1 MSYTIS
7 LSGLQN
13 AQTDLNVIGNNI
25 ANADTT
31 GFKKSS
37 VEFANLV
44 AASAYSNPKM
54 TVGIGSTVESIN
66 QNFSQGAIQQTG
78 SALDLA
84 ISGDGFFTV
93 ASTANGQMSYTRN
106 GAFSLDSST
115 AATSGNSYIVDGNGN
130 RLQIFAN
137 SGGTFA
143 TSPSDAVVPAKNAN
157 NATFSG
163 LTVDA
168 SGNVSAAYGD
178 GTSTVIGKVAL
189 AAFNSPEGLQ
199 QIGSAMYN
207 ATGLS
212 GAATY
217 GQPNSNQYGS
227 LLSGALEAS
236 NVDLSSEMVNMITAQ
251 QYFQANAKA
260 IDTNTTVSE
269 AIINLH
275 S

>member
-1 MSYTIS
+1 MGYAIS

-13 AQTDLNVIGNNI
+13 AQTELSVIGNNI
-25 ANADTT
+25 SNADTN
-31 GFKKSS
+31 GFKESS
-37 VEFANLV
+37 AQFANLV
-44 AASAYSNPKM
+44 AASAYSNPKD
-54 TVGIGSTVESIN
+54 TIGIGSTVSSID

-84 ISGDGFFTV
+84 VSGDGFFSV
-93 ASTANGQMSYTRN
+93 KSTSTGQVSYTRN
-106 GAFSLDSST
+106 GNFSLDATGSK
-115 AATSGNSYIVDGNGN
+115 TSGNSFIVDSNGN
-130 RLQIFAN
+130 RLQVLPA
-137 SGGTFA
+137 GGTSTTPA
-143 TSPSDAVVPAKNAN
+143 DAAVPTTDTAGAI
-157 NATFSG
+157 FSG
-163 LTVDA
+163 VTVA
-168 SGNVSAAYGD
+168 ANGQVSAAYAD
-178 GTSTVIGKVAL
+178 GTSTVIGTVAL

-199 QIGSAMYN
+199 QVGSADYV

-212 GAATY
+212 GTPTY
-217 GQPNSNQYGS
+217 GQPASGQYGS

-236 NVDLSSEMVNMITAQ
+236 NVDLSSSMVNLISAQ